1 MNTLI
6 LQVWEES
13 TPLGISQNG
22 CSLHLSILDRDKF
35 IKSKYM
41 GRDSKNIPKS
51 YDRIVGNTSDVL
63 VSDDLYKLVSERK
76 SIRLMRYE
84 LNNLI
89 GMEDIINVS

>member
-1 MNTLI
+1 
-6 LQVWEES
+6 
-13 TPLGISQNG
+13 
-22 CSLHLSILDRDKF
+22 
-35 IKSKYM
+35 M